1 MRDIDTD
8 LQKEEKFIIPMLEV
22 VRDKRG
28 LNHVMR
34 FSQEYILNYL
44 IERGVLSGSR
54 EQLIKELKENTNYDA
69 REIMELI
76 NSFFKWR
83 EALPEFNLKINQRL
97 DEASERYGTQFER
110 VDKRVLGIINR
121 DNRNLVIDVSG
132 MNEMVLA
139 EISNTG
145 INWRNNQITTPQMRW
160 VVEQTKNRMGV
171 SL

>member
-1 MRDIDTD
+1 MRDIDRE
-8 LQKEEKFIIPMLEV
+8 LEKEEKFIIPMLEV
-22 VRDKRG
+22 VKDRRG

-34 FSQEYILNYL
+34 FSQEYILNFL
-44 IERGVLSGSR
+44 IERGVLSGNR
-54 EQLIKELKENTNYDA
+54 EQLIKELKDNTDYEA
-69 REIMELI
+69 RKIMELV
-76 NSFFKWR
+76 NSFYKWR
-83 EALPEFNLKINQRL
+83 EALPEFNLQINQRL

-110 VDKRVLGIINR
+110 VGKAVLGVINR
-121 DNRNLVIDVSG
+121 DNRNLVIDASG

-160 VVEQTKNRMGV
+160 VVEQSKHRMGV

>member
-160 VVEQTKNRMGV
+160 VVEKTKNRMGV